1 MYKVWFQKICKYH
14 KITTYRKWEKIFYNT
29 TLKFSNQASIHKAGS
44 KLHFNLS
51 EESVA

>member
-1 MYKVWFQKICKYH
+1 MTSSTKTEVIYIY
-14 KITTYRKWEKIFYNT
+14 IYIYRKWGKYFIIELWNFQ
-29 TLKFSNQASIHKAGS
+29 NQASIHKAGS